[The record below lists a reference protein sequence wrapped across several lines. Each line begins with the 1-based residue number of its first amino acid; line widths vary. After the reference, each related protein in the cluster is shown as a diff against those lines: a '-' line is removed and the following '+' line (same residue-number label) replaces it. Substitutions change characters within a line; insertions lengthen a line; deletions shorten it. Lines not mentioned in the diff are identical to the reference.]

1 MILAVLLPKVL
12 MYVEPKLRSTHS
24 YLNPTILL
32 ILFIMITLAFSYYLI
47 KRNIA
52 TVPTCKKVKA
62 PRKAY
67 SLMPVVFVVF
77 ALNDIIAPAALQ
89 QMSSLAN
96 SQVKSFYFYG
106 ILAGL
111 AVVLL
116 LQNRYSMNIC
126 IMLNLSFACLA
137 IGFLT
142 DIVRIQYPSM
152 VLFSA
157 VCFGVAYSIGIVN
170 IYYLAGFMIKKFRSI
185 SFYRIGILLSA
196 LYYFVTSILVHIF
209 EQSKLLVPTVW
220 MAFISVCIVI
230 LFFILSP
237 FFFKMLYSGEWIDDA
252 YREDVSQCSR
262 LEAKLKDYK
271 LTPAEIEV
279 CSLLLDGYT
288 LRQISGMQ
296 SRAYATINTYCT
308 SIYRK
313 LNINSRTELLILL
326 QEYK

>member
-1 MILAVLLPKVL
+1 MLLPKVL

-89 QMSSLAN
+89 QMSS
-96 SQVKSFYFYG
+96 
-106 ILAGL
+106 
-111 AVVLL
+111 
-116 LQNRYSMNIC
+116 
-126 IMLNLSFACLA
+126 
-137 IGFLT
+137 
-142 DIVRIQYPSM
+142 
-152 VLFSA
+152 
-157 VCFGVAYSIGIVN
+157 
-170 IYYLAGFMIKKFRSI
+170 FRSI